1 MNEMNRL
8 RWDCRRG
15 MLELDLVLTGFLD
28 KYYPK
33 LTESQVKVFKELLDY
48 PDADLWDM
56 IMARA
61 EPADNTMKTVLQ
73 LIRAS

>member
-8 RWDCRRG
+8 RWSCRRG

-28 KYYPK
+28 KHYPK
-33 LTESQVKVFKELLDY
+33 LTGSQVKVFKELLDY
-48 PDADLWDM
+48 PDTDLWDM
-56 IMARA
+56 IMART

>member
-1 MNEMNRL
+1 MKEMNRL
-8 RWDCRRG
+8 RWNCRRG

-33 LTESQVKVFKELLDY
+33 LTGSQIKVFKKLLEY
-48 PDADLWDM
+48 PDTDLWDM
-56 IMARA
+56 IMART

>member
-8 RWDCRRG
+8 RWSCRRG

-28 KYYPK
+28 KHYPK
-33 LTESQVKVFKELLDY
+33 LTKSQVKMFTKLLEY
-48 PDADLWDM
+48 PDTELWDM
-56 IMARA
+56 IMART
-61 EPADNTMKTVLQ
+61 EPAENTMKNVLQ

>member
-1 MNEMNRL
+1 MKEMNRL
-8 RWDCRRG
+8 RWNCRRG

-33 LTESQVKVFKELLDY
+33 LTRSQIKVFQELLDY
-48 PDADLWDM
+48 PDTELWDM
-56 IMARA
+56 IMART

>member
-1 MNEMNRL
+1 MSEMNRL

-48 PDADLWDM
+48 PDTDLWDM
-56 IMARA
+56 IMART

>member
-1 MNEMNRL
+1 MKKMDRL

-28 KYYPK
+28 KHYPK
-33 LTESQVKVFKELLDY
+33 LTESQIKVFKKLLDY
-48 PDADLWDM
+48 PDTELWDM
-56 IMARA
+56 IIART

>member
-8 RWDCRRG
+8 RWSCRRG
-15 MLELDLVLTGFLD
+15 MLELDLVLTGFLERH
-28 KYYPK
+28 YRE
-33 LTESQVKVFKELLDY
+33 LTEPQAKIFRKLLDY
-48 PDADLWDM
+48 PDTDLWDM

-61 EPADNTMKTVLQ
+61 EPDENTMKIVLQ

>member
-1 MNEMNRL
+1 MKDIDRL
-8 RWDCRRG
+8 RWNCRRG

-28 KYYPK
+28 KHYPK

-48 PDADLWDM
+48 PDTDLWDM
-56 IMARA
+56 IMART
-61 EPADNTMKTVLQ
+61 EPADTTKKTVLQ

>member
-1 MNEMNRL
+1 MKEMNRL

-48 PDADLWDM
+48 PDTELWDM
-56 IMARA
+56 IIART

>member
-1 MNEMNRL
+1 MKEMDRL

-28 KYYPK
+28 KHYPK

-48 PDADLWDM
+48 PDIELWDM
-56 IMARA
+56 IMART